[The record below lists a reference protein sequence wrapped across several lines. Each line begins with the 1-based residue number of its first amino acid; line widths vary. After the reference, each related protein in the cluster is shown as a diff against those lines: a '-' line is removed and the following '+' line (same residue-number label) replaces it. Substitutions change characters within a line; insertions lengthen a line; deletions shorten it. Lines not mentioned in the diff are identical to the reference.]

1 MIVID
6 SSAVIEMLIDSPK
19 APMVKGLYMAEQ
31 SHAPE
36 LISFEVLSG
45 IRGNLRGH
53 KLTWQEAEVAM
64 LDFEDVEANLE
75 LWPLLDVMTEHA
87 IQLREN
93 VSSYDATY
101 VTLAKILPCP
111 LVTADAKLG
120 RAVDNLIDV
129 IVV

>member
-1 MIVID
+1 VVVAD
-6 SSAVIEMLIDSPK
+6 SSAFVEILIASAK
-19 APMVKGLYMAEQ
+19 AEKVRRALAGQ
-31 SHAPE
+31 QIHAPD
-36 LISFEVLSG
+36 LISFEVLSA
-45 IRGNLRGH
+45 IRGKVRGR
-53 KLTWQEAEVAM
+53 KLTPAEGLAAMVA
-64 LDFEDVEANLE
+64 FEGVEANLE

-111 LVTADAKLG
+111 LITADARLG
-120 RAVDNLIDV
+120 RAVEGLIDV

>member
-1 MIVID
+1 MVVAD
-6 SSAVIEMLIDSPK
+6 YSAFVELRVDSPT
-19 APMVKGLYMAEQ
+19 APVVLRALAGQ
-31 SHAPE
+31 QIHAPD
-36 LISFEVLSG
+36 LISFEVLSA
-45 IRGNLRGH
+45 IRGHVRGA
-53 KLTWQEAEVAM
+53 KLTSAQGIAAMRAFEAI
-64 LDFEDVEANLE
+64 EDHLE

-111 LVTADAKLG
+111 LVTADARLG
-120 RAVDNLIDV
+120 RAVEGLIDV

>member
-1 MIVID
+1 MVVAD
-6 SSAVIEMLIDSPK
+6 SSAFVELLVGSPK
-19 APMVKGLYMAEQ
+19 ASVVLRVLAGQQIP
-31 SHAPE
+31 APD
-36 LISFEVLSG
+36 LISFEVLSA
-45 IRGNLRGH
+45 IRGHVRGA
-53 KLTWQEAEVAM
+53 KLTSAQGIAAM
-64 LDFEDVEANLE
+64 LAFEAIEDRLE

-120 RAVDNLIDV
+120 RAADHLIDV

>member
-1 MIVID
+1 VIVLD
-6 SSAVIEMLIDSPK
+6 SSAIVEVLIDSPK
-19 APMVKGLYMAEQ
+19 ADTVVAAITDEQ
-31 SHAPE
+31 RHAPD
-36 LISFEVLSG
+36 LISFEVLSV
-45 IRGNLRGH
+45 IRGKIRGQE
-53 KLTWQEAEVAM
+53 LTSEEAIAAM
-64 LDFEDVEANLE
+64 RSFEEIENHIQ

-111 LVTADAKLG
+111 LVTADARLG
-120 RAVDNLIDV
+120 RAVEGLIDV